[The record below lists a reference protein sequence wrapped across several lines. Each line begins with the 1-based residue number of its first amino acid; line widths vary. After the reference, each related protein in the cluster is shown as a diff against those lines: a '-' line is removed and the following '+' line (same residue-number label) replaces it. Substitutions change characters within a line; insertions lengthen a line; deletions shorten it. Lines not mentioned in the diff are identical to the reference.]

1 MKLSNSPVKS
11 ILAFVVLALF
21 ASVLAACS
29 MPKNLLP
36 DSIMPDAEFNTLM
49 VEADAAMHDAKWDL
63 ALNKLQQA
71 GGLRPDDLSVKL
83 KQGQVY
89 QNSGR
94 LAMAHNAYQQIIDV
108 EASAKGKN
116 LDIVQKAKR
125 YQAKLGFAPLD
136 AVGIARETPASAAA
150 SATGEQAAVAET
162 RPADLPVAVETPAV
176 LPPVAAEVPPAQN
189 TADADQ
195 AQIEERIQAWAL
207 AWEQKRIT
215 DYYSFYVAD
224 FRGDYASHAA
234 WRKQRNDRIMGAAD
248 IRIRLDELKVELQ
261 DAENAVAGF
270 RQTYQSASL
279 TDVGIKTLRLKKVG
293 GVWLIAVE
301 QFRK

>member
-11 ILAFVVLALF
+11 ILAFVVLVLF

-94 LAMAHNAYQQIIDV
+94 LALAHNAYQQIIDT

-116 LDIVQKAKR
+116 LEIVQKAKN
-125 YQAKLGFAPLD
+125 YQTKLGFAPLD
-136 AVGIARETPASAAA
+136 KAGDATQNQAAAAPASVDK
-150 SATGEQAAVAET
+150 QAAVTEAKSAE
-162 RPADLPVAVETPAV
+162 LPVPVDAPVA
-176 LPPVAAEVPPAQN
+176 LPPAATEEAPQKPVN
-189 TADADQ
+189 ADQ
-195 AQIEERIQAWAL
+195 AQIEERIQAWAQ
-207 AWEQKRIT
+207 AWQQKRVN
-215 DYYSFYVAD
+215 DYFSFYMAD
-224 FRGDYASHAA
+224 FRGDQPSHAA
-234 WRKQRNDRIMGAAD
+234 WRKQRNARISAAGN
-248 IRIRLDELKVELQ
+248 ISVSIAELKVEQQ
-261 DAENAVAGF
+261 DADHAVVSF
-270 RQTYQSASL
+270 RQTYRSSSL
-279 TDVGIKTLRLKKVG
+279 TDAGIKTLRLKQVD
-293 GVWLIAVE
+293 GVWLIADE

>member
-1 MKLSNSPVKS
+1 MKLSNSPVKY
-11 ILAFVVLALF
+11 ILTLFVLALF

-36 DSIMPDAEFNTLM
+36 DNIMPDAEFNTLM
-49 VEADAAMHDAKWDL
+49 VEADAAMHETKWDL

-125 YQAKLGFAPLD
+125 YQSKLGFAPLD
-136 AVGIARETPASAAA
+136 AAGIAQEAQVSVPAVA
-150 SATGEQAAVAET
+150 GEQAAVAET
-162 RPADLPVAVETPAV
+162 KPADLPVAVEPPAV
-176 LPPVAAEVPPAQN
+176 LPPVAAEEPPAQN

-195 AQIEERIQAWAL
+195 AQIVERIQAWAL
-207 AWEQKRIT
+207 AWQQKRIT
-215 DYYSFYVAD
+215 DYYSFYTAN

-261 DAENAVAGF
+261 GADNAVAGF

-293 GVWLIAVE
+293 GVWLIADE